1 MGGRGGAIPKRVIAA
16 IKAAATSVRV
26 AELLRV
32 DLTREGT
39 TDRLRGRCPLPGH
52 GEQRGRKPGPFVAY
66 EGGGWKCFG
75 CGAGDGDGPSLYQA
89 VRGTDFPETIRAL
102 GLSLGI
108 SIELPG
114 NGNGARPRATKPRPA
129 AVPVAVAPADP
140 AGEWTASS
148 EPPAS
153 LKHRQNGEPSRVWRI
168 LDARGRLFAL
178 HCRFELVDGKTF
190 RWWRNGQWSLKCAA
204 CLKHPTKNCGKCVG
218 VARAPLYGSERL
230 GGWDQGA
237 SVIVTEGE
245 KAADA
250 LGARGLHAV
259 ATVCGSGTTPAPA
272 VLAVLSGRGGPVILW
287 PDNDSNGKGRAHME
301 HVRAALPAG
310 LVDVRTFAPVD
321 LPDKGDAVEWLAT
334 RPGANP
340 GELLGEILA
349 APERSP
355 AEVDPAADSLPAADV
370 PDISV
375 SLGDLSRKI
384 IPAREDVLAGL
395 LKVGDASCITGQP
408 GRGKSLAAVGIS
420 IAVASGGNFAGL
432 VAPKPRGVMYIDGEL
447 LEIEVK
453 DRGLKL
459 ARGAGLRDP
468 RAIDGLPLRFVVE
481 VSLREESPRL
491 STPAGRLRIEQLLEQ
506 HPETEVLVLDSLR
519 ILFGLADE
527 NKSETWSPVNDF
539 ILAMKRRGLSVLGVH
554 HNSRLD
560 TFNGSLAGATCFS
573 QILNLSARA
582 DGEDEQGATALD
594 CSYSKARSLTGAEKV
609 PFGLELAEESDGA
622 LYFCRI
628 DASSAK
634 NPKKKAKKER
644 AIDPRRPEA
653 LALRAQGV
661 PVREVAER
669 LGCSP
674 TSVTTWTREEREET
688 EGEGEGLTVTKPG
701 RRDTVPPLKGVGG
714 TLSHAK
720 GRVTPR
726 DTVTSGGTVA
736 QAPGGLFDDP
746 EAAAEVRI

>member
-1 MGGRGGAIPKRVIAA
+1 MGAEWDAYLDGVRL
-16 IKAAATSVRV
+16 AATSPAV
-26 AELLRV
+26 AGLLGVELRNGV
-32 DLTREGT
+32 
-39 TDRLRGRCPLPGH
+39 GRCPFHEDGNPSFQAH
-52 GEQRGRKPGPFVAY
+52 
-66 EGGGWKCFG
+66 EGGGWKCFAG
-75 CGAGDGDGPSLYQA
+75 CGEGGDGIKLWLRSRDCPEA
-89 VRGTDFPETIRAL
+89 RGAEFMRQVEAL
-102 GLSLGI
+102 GLLLGLGPAP
-108 SIELPG
+108 S
-114 NGNGARPRATKPRPA
+114 NGSNGKPRAATATTTAKRRRKAGGGGGLA
-129 AVPVAVAPADP
+129 AIPWDP
-140 AGEWTASS
+140 SA
-148 EPPAS
+148 EPPAD
-153 LKHRQNGEPSRVWRI
+153 LRHPKLGAPSRPFRVA
-168 LDARGRLFAL
+168 DADGRLFAVQ
-178 HCRFELVDGKTF
+178 CRFEFDGGGKTY
-190 RWWRNGQWSLKCAA
+190 RWWRRGAWGLGGAKVES
-204 CLKHPTKNCGKCVG
+204 
-218 VARAPLYGSERL
+218 APLYGSEKL
-230 GGWDQGA
+230 AEWDPGA
-237 SVIVTEGE
+237 AVIVTEGP

-250 LGARGLHAV
+250 LRDRGLHAV

-310 LVDVRTFAPVD
+310 LVDVRTFAPAD
-321 LPDKGDAVEWLAT
+321 LPDTGDAVEWLAA
-334 RPGANP
+334 RPGTDP
-340 GELLGEILA
+340 GELLGKVLA
-349 APERSP
+349 AAERSP

-408 GRGKSLAAVGIS
+408 GRGKSLAAVGMS

-481 VSLREESPRL
+481 ISLPEESPRL

-554 HNSRLD
+554 HNSRQD

-582 DGEDEQGATALD
+582 DGEDEPGATALD

-644 AIDPRRPEA
+644 AIDSRRPEA

-688 EGEGEGLTVTKPG
+688 EGEREGLTVTKPG

-736 QAPGGLFDDP
+736 QAPGELFDDP
-746 EAAAEVRI
+746 EAAAEVGI